1 MSGEAKLYTFGIIF
15 YSRNASSR
23 DICCEIVDWL
33 QEREVTFALEENS
46 HIDAIS
52 DIVYLKIDALARDS
66 QFLLVIGGDGSILR
80 ASRHCARYD
89 TVLVGLHRGTT
100 GFLTQLTPENA
111 FEGMQRLISGPD
123 KYNIQN
129 RMMLQTSVVREN
141 KKITS
146 FFGLNDTVLKV
157 GSLSRIVNYRL
168 FCNDTFVEEYPGDG
182 LLISTPTGSTGYSLS
197 NGGPIVRP
205 DHDLLLMS
213 PICTHKFNARPMIFS
228 AQDQLTIR
236 LFQENS
242 FVKSKVILTVDGQIG
257 FQLKEEDEVIV
268 KAAPNPIKFA
278 EIFPLDFYDLIRT
291 KID

>member
-1 MSGEAKLYTFGIIF
+1 MEDKVYKFGIIF
-15 YSRNASSR
+15 YSRNAASKE
-23 DICCEIVDWL
+23 ICHEIVRWL
-33 QEREVTFALEENS
+33 QEREVNFALEENS
-46 HIDAIS
+46 QLE
-52 DIVYLKIDALARDS
+52 DIATLKYLKIDQLAKES
-66 QFLLVIGGDGSILR
+66 EFLLVIGGDGSILR
-80 ASRHCARYD
+80 TSRHCARYE
-89 TVLVGLHRGTT
+89 TILVGLHRGTT

-111 FEGMQRLISGPD
+111 FEGMQRLIDGSQN
-123 KYNIQN
+123 YRIQN
-129 RMMLQTSVVREN
+129 RMMLQTSVIREG

-168 FCNDTFVEEYPGDG
+168 FCNDIFIEEYPGDG
-182 LLISTPTGSTGYSLS
+182 LLIATPTGSTGYSLS

-213 PICTHKFNARPMIFS
+213 PICTHKFNARPMVFS
-228 AQDQLTIR
+228 AHDHLTIR

-257 FQLKEEDEVIV
+257 FQLKEEDEVVV
-268 KAAPNPIKFA
+268 KAAPSPIKFA
-278 EIFPLDFYDLIRT
+278 EVFPSDFYDLIRT